1 MPIHDLGYRA
11 LQEPT
16 GPRMPRWWVIAQT
29 GLRLS
34 WKSQWLR
41 RMLFLAWL
49 PAVGLGFVLFFYELS
64 MIQPIQQMGVQ
75 EQVGTELRMSAQ
87 ELFLRNL
94 GLPNSDPVIESIVD
108 NPAGSRREVWAFLL
122 LTLFR
127 YPQGFLM
134 VMVVALVAPPLISRD
149 MQSRAFL
156 LYFSRPL
163 GRIDYVLGKAIVVW
177 TYLALITTVPALTL
191 YVLGV
196 FLSPDFSVIAHTW
209 DLPFRIIGAS
219 IWLIVPTTSLALC
232 FSSMTKQ
239 SRFAGFAWIAIW
251 ILGWAA
257 YANLTALDLH
267 GGRIVDGSFESRWT
281 LISLYHSLGRV
292 QTWVFGLEPNFANVQ
307 APITL
312 LVILTLVSVAVLLRR
327 ISAPLR
333 I

>member
-1 MPIHDLGYRA
+1 MPIHDLGYRP
-11 LQEPT
+11 LQAPD
-16 GPRMPRWWVIAQT
+16 GPRLPRWLVIAQT

-49 PAVGLGFVLFFYELS
+49 PAVGLGMLLFFYELS
-64 MIQPIQQMGVQ
+64 LSRPAERLGAHLV
-75 EQVGTELRMSAQ
+75 LRSI
-87 ELFLRNL
+87 
-94 GLPNSDPVIESIVD
+94 PNSGPVIQSIMAD
-108 NPAGSRREVWAFLL
+108 PEGSRREVWAFLL

-127 YPQGFLM
+127 YPQGLLM
-134 VMVVALVAPPLISRD
+134 VLVVALVAPPLISRD

-163 GRIDYVLGKAIVVW
+163 GRADYVLGKMIVVW
-177 TYLALITTVPALTL
+177 TYLALITTVPALSL

-196 FLSPDFSVIAHTW
+196 FLSPDFSVVGVTW
-209 DLPFRIIGAS
+209 DLPPRILCAS
-219 IWLIVPTTSLALC
+219 VWLIVPTTALALC
-232 FSSMTKQ
+232 FSSLTKE
-239 SRFAGFAWIAIW
+239 SRFAGFAWVAIW
-251 ILGWAA
+251 ALGWAA

-267 GGRIVDGSFESRWT
+267 GRRFSQGAIESRWT
-281 LISLYHSLGRV
+281 LISLYHSLGKV
-292 QTWVFGLEPNFANVQ
+292 QTWVFGLESDASSVL

-312 LVILTLVSVAVLLRR
+312 LTVLTLISLAVLLRR

>member
-1 MPIHDLGYRA
+1 
-11 LQEPT
+11 
-16 GPRMPRWWVIAQT
+16 MPRWWVIAQT

-49 PAVGLGFVLFFYELS
+49 PAVGLGFVLFLYEFS
-64 MIQPIQQMGVQ
+64 MTQPAEQMGAQ
-75 EQVGTELRMSAQ
+75 ALLRSM
-87 ELFLRNL
+87 
-94 GLPNSDPVIESIVD
+94 PNSGPVITAIAND
-108 NPAGSRREVWAFLL
+108 PAGSRREVWAYLL

-134 VMVVALVAPPLISRD
+134 VLVVALVAPPLISRD

-177 TYLALITTVPALTL
+177 TYVALITTVPALSL

-196 FLSPDFSVIAHTW
+196 FLSPDLSVISHTW
-209 DLPFRIIGAS
+209 DLPFRIIAAS

-239 SRFAGFAWIAIW
+239 SRFAGFAWVAIW

-267 GGRIVDGSFESRWT
+267 SGRMVDGSFQSRWT
-281 LISLYHSLGRV
+281 LISLYHSLGTV
-292 QTWVFGLEPNFANVQ
+292 QTWVFGLEPNFAIVR
-307 APITL
+307 APATL
-312 LVILTLVSVAVLLRR
+312 LVVLTLVSLAVLLRR

>member
-1 MPIHDLGYRA
+1 M
-11 LQEPT
+11 QEST
-16 GPRMPRWWVIAQT
+16 GLRMPRWWVIAQT

-49 PAVGLGFVLFFYELS
+49 PAVGLGSL
-64 MIQPIQQMGVQ
+64 
-75 EQVGTELRMSAQ
+75 
-87 ELFLRNL
+87 LFLYEFSLTQPAERMGALAML
-94 GLPNSDPVIESIVD
+94 GNMPNSGPVLSSIAS

-134 VMVVALVAPPLISRD
+134 VLVVALVAPPLISRD

-163 GRIDYVLGKAIVVW
+163 GRVDYVLGKAIVVW
-177 TYLALITTVPALTL
+177 TYLALITTVPALSL

-196 FLSPDFSVIAHTW
+196 FLSPDFSVIGHTW
-209 DLPFRIIGAS
+209 DLPLRILGAS
-219 IWLIVPTTSLALC
+219 VWLIVPTTALALC
-232 FSSMTKQ
+232 FSSMTRE
-239 SRFAGFAWIAIW
+239 SRFAGFAWVAVW
-251 ILGWAA
+251 ALGWVA

-267 GGRIVDGSFESRWT
+267 GGQLDVGSFESRWT

-292 QTWVFGLEPNFANVQ
+292 QTWVFGLEQDFASVR

-312 LVILTLVSVAVLLRR
+312 LTGLTLISLAVLMRR

>member
-11 LQEPT
+11 LPEPT
-16 GPRMPRWWVIAQT
+16 GLRMPRWWVIAQT

-49 PAVGLGFVLFFYELS
+49 PAIGVGFMLFFYELS
-64 MIQPIQQMGVQ
+64 LTQPLEQMG
-75 EQVGTELRMSAQ
+75 AQ
-87 ELFLRNL
+87 AMLRNM
-94 GLPNSDPVIESIVD
+94 PNSGPVIAAIAND
-108 NPAGSRREVWAFLL
+108 PAGSRREVWAFLL

-196 FLSPDFSVIAHTW
+196 FLSPDFSVIADTW

-219 IWLIVPTTSLALC
+219 IWLIVPTTSMALC

-239 SRFAGFAWIAIW
+239 SRFAGFAWVAVW

-267 GGRIVDGSFESRWT
+267 GGRMVDGSFESRWT
-281 LISLYHSLGRV
+281 LISLYHSLGTV

-307 APITL
+307 APATL
-312 LVILTLVSVAVLLRR
+312 LTILTVVSLAVLLRR

>member
-11 LQEPT
+11 LQESN
-16 GPRMPRWWVIAQT
+16 GRRMPRWWVIAET

-49 PAVGLGFVLFFYELS
+49 PAVGLGMMLFFYEFSLS
-64 MIQPIQQMGVQ
+64 RPNGNLGALM
-75 EQVGTELRMSAQ
+75 L
-87 ELFLRNL
+87 LRNM
-94 GLPNSDPVIESIVD
+94 PNAGPVFESIARD
-108 NPAGSRREVWAFLL
+108 STGARREVWAFLL

-134 VMVVALVAPPLISRD
+134 VLVVALVAPPLISRD

-177 TYLALITTVPALTL
+177 TYLALITTVPALSL

-196 FLSPDFSVIAHTW
+196 FLSPDLSVIAHTW
-209 DLPFRIIGAS
+209 DLPLRILSAS
-219 IWLIVPTTSLALC
+219 VWLIVPTTSLALC
-232 FSSMTKQ
+232 FSSMTRQ
-239 SRFAGFAWIAIW
+239 SRFAGFAWVAVW
-251 ILGWAA
+251 ALGWAA

-267 GGRIVDGSFESRWT
+267 GRMRGGGVFESRWT
-281 LISLYHSLGRV
+281 LVSLYHSLGKV
-292 QTWVFGLEPNFANVQ
+292 QTWVFGLETDLSSVV
-307 APITL
+307 APITML
-312 LVILTLVSVAVLLRR
+312 AVLTVGSLIVLLRQ